1 MSRAAA
7 KDDFEVSH
15 ALARTHQ
22 FAARTCALYDERA
35 LGSCADGG
43 EPFVGAR
50 GADFF
55 VRVEGA
61 ADGKPLQ
68 VLRTRRFAGVIGCQN
83 AALAVRAARAMRE
96 VAVNGEGA
104 RGGSAVGKNRVEM
117 TVQKDVVVVGM
128 RLISCK
134 KTPTRFGAEV
144 YEFACEA
151 DGFEV
156 ALHDFRCASD
166 AGRIAR
172 AAVQIHEWGEV
183 FDVVV

>member
-1 MSRAAA
+1 M
-7 KDDFEVSH
+7 
-15 ALARTHQ
+15 
-22 FAARTCALYDERA
+22 
-35 LGSCADGG
+35 
-43 EPFVGAR
+43 P
-50 GADFF
+50 
-55 VRVEGA
+55 
-61 ADGKPLQ
+61 PLQ
-68 VLRTRRFAGVIGCQN
+68 SAQPGPC
-83 AALAVRAARAMRE
+83 AKSP
-96 VAVNGEGA
+96 VNGEGA
-104 RGGSAVGKNRVEM
+104 CRRQCRRQNGVEM
-117 TVQKDVVVVGM
+117 TVQKDVVAVGM

-183 FDVVV
+183 LM